1 MMQFCNCFVIALVMV
16 DLAMEFAYGIDLYIF
31 AQEIDPHG
39 RLVDIKAASIA
50 FGAPK
55 ALEKV

>member
-1 MMQFCNCFVIALVMV
+1 
-16 DLAMEFAYGIDLYIF
+16 MEFAYGMDLYIF

-39 RLVDIKAASIA
+39 RLVDIEATGIA

-55 ALEKV
+55 ALGKV